1 MNKFETA
8 LNAFIIIL
16 SILFLIS
23 IFVYIKKRNN
33 EKSNIYKNLLIIT
46 LLPLIIC
53 LAIKKKLYF
62 GIYGISFI
70 EMLVITLEVLG
81 LYFIIWFSFFIIKSP
96 KEKRLKILKTVLI
109 IFVIWAIFFVT
120 DFIRAKNQKLPI
132 FASNFGGIFTY
143 QDGGTQ
149 IYFGLGYQIY
159 DFNTSVNFPNQ
170 PDVPSWDNFYI
181 LKIIYFCP
189 WGTSFNEALKKV
201 QKEPDYIDYL
211 YK

>member
-81 LYFIIWFSFFIIKSP
+81 LYFIILFSFF
-96 KEKRLKILKTVLI
+96 L
-109 IFVIWAIFFVT
+109 
-120 DFIRAKNQKLPI
+120 
-132 FASNFGGIFTY
+132 
-143 QDGGTQ
+143 
-149 IYFGLGYQIY
+149 
-159 DFNTSVNFPNQ
+159 
-170 PDVPSWDNFYI
+170 
-181 LKIIYFCP
+181 
-189 WGTSFNEALKKV
+189 
-201 QKEPDYIDYL
+201 
-211 YK
+211 